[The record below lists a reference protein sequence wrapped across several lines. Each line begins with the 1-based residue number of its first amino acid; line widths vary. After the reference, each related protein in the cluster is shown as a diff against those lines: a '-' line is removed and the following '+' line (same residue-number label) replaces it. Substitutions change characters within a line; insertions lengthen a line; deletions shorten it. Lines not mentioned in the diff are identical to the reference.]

1 MITTDIQPT
10 KQHYFVSVLLDI
22 SALALIYFVPALS
35 HLLSVPLYLI
45 EPMRLML
52 VLVMVHTNRNN
63 AYLIALTLPVF
74 SFLVS
79 GHPVLLKMVLMSA
92 ELVLNVFVFYFLL
105 NRTKRIFPSILLSI
119 IISKMAYYGLKYLLI
134 LMGLLQMELVSTSL
148 LIQAGTTLMF
158 TAYVWK
164 FFPSEPA

>member
-1 MITTDIQPT
+1 MNSTDIQPI
-10 KQHYFVSVLLDI
+10 KRPYYVSVLLDI
-22 SALALIYFVPALS
+22 NALALIYFVPALS

-52 VLVMVHTNRNN
+52 VLAIVHTNRNN

-79 GHPVLLKMVLMSA
+79 GHPVLLKMMLMSA
-92 ELVLNVFVFYFLL
+92 ELMLNVFLFYFLL

-134 LMGLLQMELVSTSL
+134 SLSLLQMELVSTSL
-148 LIQAGTTLMF
+148 LIQAGTTLVF
-158 TAYVWK
+158 TIYAWK